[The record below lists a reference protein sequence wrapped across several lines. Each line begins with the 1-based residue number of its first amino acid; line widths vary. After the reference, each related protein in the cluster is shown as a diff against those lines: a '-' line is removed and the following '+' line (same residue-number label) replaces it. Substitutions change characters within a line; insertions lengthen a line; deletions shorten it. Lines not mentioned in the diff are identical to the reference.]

1 MFSGR
6 FAAFTFADT
15 TRSPYS
21 SYSIAAA
28 APVSLSPRN
37 GFTLAE
43 WNHIRRTVAAA
54 AGTAT
59 GRAHSPEDTNTPD
72 AP

>member
-1 MFSGR
+1 MPSGR
-6 FAAFTFADT
+6 FSGLTVADT

-21 SYSIAAA
+21 SYSIGEAP
-28 APVSLSPRN
+28 PVSLSPRN
-37 GFTLAE
+37 GLTVAE
-43 WNHIRRTVAAA
+43 WNHVNRTVAAA